1 MGLGPGTWG
10 ILMGLRSEGME
21 SGGGCSGEDR
31 EGVQG
36 VCVHL
41 YISLQLSPFLSFSL
55 EGNSHSVKLA
65 ISYFKVWASLVVQ
78 R

>member
-21 SGGGCSGEDR
+21 WDGGCSGKDR

-36 VCVHL
+36 VCAHL
-41 YISLQLSPFLSFSL
+41 YISLQLSPFLFFV
-55 EGNSHSVKLA
+55 EGNSQSVKLA
-65 ISYFKVWASLVVQ
+65 ISYFKVWASLVAQ
-78 R
+78 